1 MPVLRPSGRALLV
14 ASSASRQQP
23 RALLEQ
29 LGYSCA
35 DADDPYAAVAELAKH
50 PTSYRAIIIS
60 LSSLYREELAMISA
74 LRRRYPQIEVWLT
87 HTDGRQAALA
97 QAMSMGA
104 DGLLAEDG
112 LHRIGISPVIEA
124 PPVIVQRVEPEVPV
138 SASEPDEME
147 MHPDEPILSADEL
160 RMLLQEEPS
169 LPPGTAD

>member
-1 MPVLRPSGRALLV
+1 LLV
-14 ASSASRQQP
+14 ASPASRQQP

-35 DADDPYAAVAELAKH
+35 DADDPYAAMAEIARH
-50 PTSYRAIIIS
+50 STSYRAVIIS
-60 LSSLYREELAMISA
+60 LSSLYREELALITA

-112 LHRIGISPVIEA
+112 LHRIGISPALEVTRGGDTSL
-124 PPVIVQRVEPEVPV
+124 PSPSSREPADADEHDF
-138 SASEPDEME
+138 AS
-147 MHPDEPILSADEL
+147 DEPILSADEL
-160 RMLLQEEPS
+160 RMLLQEQPTAPS
-169 LPPGTAD
+169 ADNE